1 MTSKVRDLKIP
12 PHHQELVREF
22 QLQLLEEGIYLTE
35 QQVFG
40 RIVLCALRDAHCLGG
55 EERMEML
62 FGEGWRDEDLSQL
75 PVGVTVH

>member
-40 RIVLCALRDAHCLGG
+40 RIVLCALRDAHYLTD
-55 EERMEML
+55 EQRMEML
-62 FGEGWRDEDLSQL
+62 FGIDWRDKDLSQL
-75 PVGVTVH
+75 PEGVTLH